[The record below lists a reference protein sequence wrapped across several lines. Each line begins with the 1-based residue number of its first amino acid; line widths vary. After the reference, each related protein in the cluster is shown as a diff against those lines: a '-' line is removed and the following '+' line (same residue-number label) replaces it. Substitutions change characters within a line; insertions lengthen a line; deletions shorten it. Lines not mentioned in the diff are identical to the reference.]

1 MKRKEKTNY
10 ILEQMRLCL
19 AKRDF
24 IRAQIMSRKIAQKVL
39 EDKEFQEE
47 KIKYYTLM
55 VDYYTHEGKN
65 LDIARSYYSMYST
78 ALVQGNP
85 EKWKYVSSRHVHYIG
100 YIESC

>member
-19 AKRDF
+19 AKRDY

-39 EDKEFQEE
+39 DDKEFQEE

-55 VDYYTHEGKN
+55 VEYYTNEGKN
-65 LDIARSYYSMYST
+65 LDIARSYFSMYNT
-78 ALVQGNP
+78 PLVKENP
-85 EKWKYVSSRHVHYIG
+85 EKWKYVSTRDLYYMI
-100 YIESC
+100 